1 MMVRGVVE
9 RCGVSHMRVIEVVEG
24 VVMMNRVVM
33 FEPIMAYDVDLWVA
47 LLHDSSPSLDVCV
60 GA

>member
-9 RCGVSHMRVIEVVEG
+9 RCGVRHMRVIEVVEG
-24 VVMMNRVVM
+24 LVMMNRAVM

-47 LLHDSSPSLDVCV
+47 LLHDLSPLPL
-60 GA
+60 